1 MVKVGQIVLFNY
13 PRTDLIIGKKRPALV
28 IKSLSNNYY
37 QDWLV
42 CMISSKTGQ
51 EIPNLDEVISP
62 NDADFQE
69 TGLKS
74 ESVIRVSRLAV
85 VSQSIFLGYIG
96 QISYQR
102 LEKINRNLANW
113 ILSENS

>member
-1 MVKVGQIVLFNY
+1 MAIVGQIVLFQF
-13 PRTDLIIGKKRPALV
+13 PQTDLIIGKKRPALLL
-28 IKSLSNNYY
+28 KSLPNSY

-51 EIPNLDEVISP
+51 EIINLDEIIYPLDS
-62 NDADFQE
+62 DFPE

-85 VSQSIFLGYIG
+85 VSQKIFLGYIG
-96 QISYQR
+96 QISPER
-102 LEKINRNLANW
+102 LKRTQKNLANW
-113 ILSENS
+113 ILSD

>member
-1 MVKVGQIVLFNY
+1 MVKLGQIVLFNF
-13 PRTDLIIGKKRPALV
+13 PQTDLIIGRKRPALV
-28 IKSLSNNYY
+28 LKLLPNNY

-69 TGLKS
+69 TVLKS
-74 ESVIRVSRLAV
+74 ETPSISVVLYKPLIPLSKVSSSIICLFKLN
-85 VSQSIFLGYIG
+85 SYIFLEI
-96 QISYQR
+96 
-102 LEKINRNLANW
+102 A
-113 ILSENS
+113 

>member
-1 MVKVGQIVLFNY
+1 MVKLGQIVLFNF
-13 PRTDLIIGKKRPALV
+13 PQTDLIIGRKRPALV
-28 IKSLSNNYY
+28 LKLLPNNY

-62 NDADFQE
+62 NDADFRE

-85 VSQSIFLGYIG
+85 VSQTIFLGYIG
-96 QISYQR
+96 QISSQR

-113 ILSENS
+113 ILSRNS